1 MLFQYCK
8 LTFFFVKLYWFKEKK
23 DQLLKIKKSE
33 DRLEFIEQCKGS
45 EFLASVI
52 GKKNAAKSLGTPT
65 KKEGSSGSD
74 VRFSK
79 NEVRNLQGWLQVK
92 NTIL

>member
-1 MLFQYCK
+1 MLANYFI
-8 LTFFFVKLYWFKEKK
+8 KLYWFKEKK

-45 EFLASVI
+45 EFLSSVI
-52 GKKNAAKSLGTPT
+52 GKKNAAKNVGTPT

-74 VRFSK
+74 VKFSR
-79 NEVRNLQGWLQVK
+79 NEVRNLQGWLQVI
-92 NTIL
+92 N